1 MNTAKKVLDIAVSVA
16 ILVVCAMICWSY
28 ATHKSI
34 SFDGATAGQVTGGES
49 NRLRGVSLP
58 SLTGYQWSGH
68 RETLL
73 LAVRSGCHYCQD
85 SRTFYARLKQM
96 ESSGE
101 LNAHLLAVLPDD
113 KDSGTAFLRSG
124 NAEIEAVFDQ
134 PLNNIQ
140 VLGTPTILLVDS
152 HGTVVREWVGRLSRD
167 AEEAVIKAARG

>member
-1 MNTAKKVLDIAVSVA
+1 
-16 ILVVCAMICWSY
+16 
-28 ATHKSI
+28 
-34 SFDGATAGQVTGGES
+34 
-49 NRLRGVSLP
+49 
-58 SLTGYQWSGH
+58 
-68 RETLL
+68 
-73 LAVRSGCHYCQD
+73 
-85 SRTFYARLKQM
+85 M